1 MEPAVLLH
9 DAVHR
14 PPADFDPGLL
24 KRQTDA
30 VHAVAAVVRML
41 RNDLFD
47 LDRKKLASA
56 ALVPVSQPTVVA
68 GLT

>member
-1 MEPAVLLH
+1 M
-9 DAVHR
+9 
-14 PPADFDPGLL
+14 L

-47 LDRKKLASA
+47 LDRKTLAA
-56 ALVPVSQPTVVA
+56 FALVLVSQPTVVA
-68 GLT
+68 GLA

>member
-1 MEPAVLLH
+1 M
-9 DAVHR
+9 
-14 PPADFDPGLL
+14 L

-47 LDRKKLASA
+47 LDRKKLAA
-56 ALVPVSQPTVVA
+56 ARLVPVSQPTVVA